1 MLLTL
6 VGAMVLSLLLLAPS
20 LPKVERAQL
29 AGPLLPQQAARP
41 ISWKQLLVF
50 GLEPPLV
57 ALPTYY

>member
-1 MLLTL
+1 
-6 VGAMVLSLLLLAPS
+6 MVLSLLLLAPS